1 MFTCPVCGCDC
12 LQSKPYE
19 KWPPP
24 EGLRLSP
31 PYEDMLGTPSY
42 EVCPRCGFEFGND
55 DNPGTAPPQSF
66 EEYRKNWEAEGQP
79 WFDRGA
85 EERHRGCQGQS
96 EQ

>member
-1 MFTCPVCGCDC
+1 MFTCPVCGYDC

-66 EEYRKNWEAEGQP
+66 EEYRKNWEAEGRP

-96 EQ
+96 EL